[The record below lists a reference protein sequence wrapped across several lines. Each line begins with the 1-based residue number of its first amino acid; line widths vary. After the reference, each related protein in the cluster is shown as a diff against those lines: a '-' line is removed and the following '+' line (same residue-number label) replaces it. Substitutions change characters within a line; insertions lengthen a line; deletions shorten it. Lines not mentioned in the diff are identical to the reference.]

1 MKRFSFLATLAIAL
15 FAVSCQQ
22 HGPETDTATQVQ
34 IITPESLLS
43 FDADGGKG
51 ELSFELTN
59 PVENGEIKVMLEDG
73 VDWIKIIELKDF
85 DFSGNVTFEVSP
97 FEGLER
103 RNAGITVKYTY
114 GDQTTQDTKTII
126 QNAFE
131 YDYLLN
137 AKAGKIVYYG
147 DVYSDGS
154 YDYMLLLGSPTLEEG
169 TPDVEIYQLDI
180 FSTIKTKDRML
191 EPGVYKLD
199 KREKV
204 LKQDKIIANDTFN
217 TIRYIC
223 DSNGNTCI
231 SNYLDNEGLL
241 YVERD
246 GDEYV
251 ITGKFTDDKLYTH
264 FISYKGEL
272 LLEDHSHYSD
282 LEGDTELDLTDM
294 IADVWY
300 WGCPFG
306 AAIWT
311 FILHTGEKAQIGS
324 TVISLQ
330 LTAGADGEAE
340 DGFFGMFIPDSRA
353 MDPYTFK
360 PGDKDDDG
368 TCSGACYVN
377 IADIVDGDIIVGSPF
392 APFDSGTIRMT
403 AYNDNSFEI
412 EIDVYDDNDNKI
424 TAKGVIPY
432 VVKNISS
439 SPALSGQK
447 SVSPYLPEYVKT
459 INK

>member
-1 MKRFSFLATLAIAL
+1 MKRFFHFSILAAAMMLAA
-15 FAVSCQQ
+15 CQQ
-22 HGPETDTATQVQ
+22 QGPETDTTTRVQ
-34 IITPESLLS
+34 IITPESSLT

-59 PVENGEIKVMLEDG
+59 PVENGEIKVVLEDG

-85 DFSGNVTFEVSP
+85 GFSGNVTFEVSP
-97 FEGLER
+97 FEGIER
-103 RNAGITVKYTY
+103 RNADITVKYTY
-114 GDQTTQDTKTII
+114 GGQTTQDTKTII

-131 YDYLLN
+131 YDYVLN

-154 YDYMLLLGSPTLEEG
+154 YNYMLYLGSPTLEEG
-169 TPDVEIYQLDI
+169 TPDAIIYQIDL
-180 FSTIKTKDRML
+180 FSTIKTEDRL
-191 EPGVYKLD
+191 PEPGVYTLD
-199 KREKV
+199 EREKV
-204 LKQDKIIANDTFN
+204 LENDKIIANDTFN

-223 DSNGNTCI
+223 DSEGEMLI
-231 SNYLDNEGLL
+231 SHYLDKEGVL

-246 GDEYV
+246 GDKYV

-272 LLEDHSHYSD
+272 ILEDRSHYSD
-282 LEGDTELDLTDM
+282 LEGDTELDLTGM
-294 IADVWY
+294 QADVWY
-300 WGCPFG
+300 WGHPFG
-306 AAIWT
+306 TALWT
-311 FILHTGEKAQIGS
+311 FILRTDEKAQIGS
-324 TVISLQ
+324 TVITLQ
-330 LTAGADGEAE
+330 LTAGESGKAE
-340 DGFFGMFIPDSRA
+340 DGFFGSFTPDYSGQTK
-353 MDPYTFK
+353 YTFL
-360 PGDKDDDG
+360 PGNIANE
-368 TCSGACYVN
+368 TCAGGWYVK
-377 IADIVDGDIIVGSPF
+377 IADIIDGGIVPGSPR
-392 APFDSGTIRMT
+392 APFRKGRITT
-403 AYNDNSFEI
+403 AKHDDTSFDL
-412 EIDVYDDNDNKI
+412 EIDVVDDNENRI